1 MNQTI
6 KSCLAK
12 VADYLNILRGYKF
25 PDYFCERDRVK
36 VLLFG
41 IEPDVSKILKKKIKQ
56 GMTAIDI
63 GGNVGLITRICAKRV
78 GKNGHV
84 WVFEPDPK
92 TREFLNYNVRKCP
105 NVKVS
110 PIAISDEN
118 GKADLNI
125 HPGSGT
131 ANSLVTFEA
140 ASHAIEVE
148 CMTLDTFLDQH
159 PQISPDC
166 IKIDVEGAELK
177 VLAGMKETIKRFPS
191 LFIIIEFC
199 PHNLEN
205 GGYTSADYYNM
216 LNALSL
222 SLEIIYESGETS
234 VINNL
239 EDLINNLGDATYCNL
254 LCYRKA

>member
-1 MNQTI
+1 MKQII
-6 KSCLAK
+6 KKCVAK

-25 PDYFCERDRVK
+25 PRYFCERDRVK

-41 IEPDVSKILKKKIKQ
+41 IEPDVSKILKKRLKE
-56 GMTAIDI
+56 GMTVLDI
-63 GGNVGLITRICAKRV
+63 GGNVGLISRICAKQV
-78 GKNGHV
+78 GKSGHV
-84 WVFEPDPK
+84 WVFEPDPI
-92 TREFLNYNVRKCP
+92 TRSFLDYNVKKCA
-105 NVKVS
+105 NVCVS

-118 GKADLNI
+118 ATANLNI

-131 ANSLVTFEA
+131 ANSLVAFEA

-199 PHNLEN
+199 PQNLAN
-205 GGYTSADYYNM
+205 GSYTSADYYNM
-216 LNALSL
+216 LKSL
-222 SLEIIYESGETS
+222 GFSVEIISDNGETS
-234 VINNL
+234 RVNSL
-239 EDLINNLGDATYCNL
+239 DDLVNKLGDEIYCNL